1 MKENKIS
8 DRRQVIS
15 KLRVMANH
23 MRQQL
28 LKMGY
33 SAGTMGAHF
42 GSGLSIVDITATL
55 YGSIMKF
62 DTNNPHYSDRDR
74 FILSKGHGSL
84 GLYTALAE
92 VGLLSVEELMTF
104 EINDGFLP
112 GQPQMNMDKGIE
124 FSSGSLGHGL
134 SFGIGSALYAKNKG
148 KAYRTYVLMGDGE
161 CNEGSVWEAA
171 MSASHFK
178 LNNLIAIIDRNNLQS
193 DGISSVIMNMDDF
206 PNKWRCFGWE
216 TIEIDGHN
224 IEEIFDAL
232 SHKNQN
238 EKPYAIIANTVKG
251 KGVSFMENNNE
262 WHHNR
267 LSKEQYETAMFE
279 VTEQI
284 NMEQK
289 R

>member
-1 MKENKIS
+1 MNENKPIDRQQIIAKIS
-8 DRRQVIS
+8 AMS
-15 KLRVMANH
+15 NH
-23 MRQQL
+23 MRRRL
-28 LKMGY
+28 LTLGF
-33 SAGTMGAHF
+33 SAGSMGAHF
-42 GSGLSIVDITATL
+42 GSGLSIIELTATL
-55 YGSIMKF
+55 YGTIMKF
-62 DTNNPHYSDRDR
+62 DLSNPKNEDRDR

-92 VGLLSVEELMTF
+92 AGFLTEEELKTF
-104 EINDGFLP
+104 ELNDGFLP
-112 GQPQMNMDKGIE
+112 GQPQMNLDKGIE

-134 SFGIGSALYAKNKG
+134 SFGIGSALFAKNKG
-148 KAYRTYVLMGDGE
+148 KDYRTYVLMGDGE

-178 LNNLIAIIDRNNLQS
+178 LDNLIAIIDRNNLQS
-193 DGISSVIMNMDDF
+193 DGISSEIMNMEDF

-267 LSKEQYETAMFE
+267 LSEEQYNAAMSE
-279 VTEQI
+279 VVGRVEL
-284 NMEQK
+284 EEK
-289 R
+289 